1 MDIPQENLKRANI
14 NEKNVT
20 NSMVTNINGEYNQ
33 VAQKMNEYIKNND
46 EIERL
51 YKAEERRLIETNN
64 NIFSQTDE
72 GRVKFIKEL
81 ENTASNLRKDCEK
94 LQSLINEKKLFFQFL
109 SSSENEDNKKYSC
122 LNNKNIENE
131 LQNEINDNSFKKLMD
146 DLKLDFERKVSLK
159 LEELKDY
166 YDEKNGTKV
175 IPPVYIPPK
184 PFSLEQASEKKPE
197 NLNYY
202 EIHSIHYNMGLSE
215 TDIQLI
221 NNLIAVQCLKEEY
234 PKEFFIDYVFEEI
247 ELANINDDYNE
258 KESLELK
265 RIEQNKKFH
274 NSMAVTTDFVA
285 KNIAKIFDI
294 SSSEDINMLC
304 KYLNSIS
311 KKNYSQLKNALNTQL
326 TGYRYRQYE
335 EDEKVKYDEQLRKT
349 FENKEELLKKEGK
362 GEIIHIAELNYFLKM
377 NNIIIQSDLYYYML
391 SIMKISKKERL
402 LINDDLN
409 PLKNLHLYELYL
421 TPLIDI
427 LYQKKE

>member
-1 MDIPQENLKRANI
+1 
-14 NEKNVT
+14 
-20 NSMVTNINGEYNQ
+20 
-33 VAQKMNEYIKNND
+33 
-46 EIERL
+46 
-51 YKAEERRLIETNN
+51 
-64 NIFSQTDE
+64 
-72 GRVKFIKEL
+72 
-81 ENTASNLRKDCEK
+81 
-94 LQSLINEKKLFFQFL
+94 
-109 SSSENEDNKKYSC
+109 
-122 LNNKNIENE
+122 
-131 LQNEINDNSFKKLMD
+131 
-146 DLKLDFERKVSLK
+146 
-159 LEELKDY
+159 
-166 YDEKNGTKV
+166 
-175 IPPVYIPPK
+175 
-184 PFSLEQASEKKPE
+184 
-197 NLNYY
+197 
-202 EIHSIHYNMGLSE
+202 
-215 TDIQLI
+215 
-221 NNLIAVQCLKEEY
+221 
-234 PKEFFIDYVFEEI
+234 
-247 ELANINDDYNE
+247 
-258 KESLELK
+258 
-265 RIEQNKKFH
+265 
-274 NSMAVTTDFVA
+274 MAVTTDFVA

-427 LYQKKE
+427 LSQKKE

>member
-1 MDIPQENLKRANI
+1 
-14 NEKNVT
+14 
-20 NSMVTNINGEYNQ
+20 
-33 VAQKMNEYIKNND
+33 MNEYIKNND

-131 LQNEINDNSFKKLMD
+131 LQNEINDDSFKMLMD
-146 DLKLDFERKVSLK
+146 ELKLDFEKKVSLK
-159 LEELKDY
+159 LKELKDY

-184 PFSLEQASEKKPE
+184 PFSLEQASEKKRE

-247 ELANINDDYNE
+247 ELANINDDYNQ

-294 SSSEDINMLC
+294 NSSEDINMLC

-335 EDEKVKYDEQLRKT
+335 EDEKAKYDEQLRKT
-349 FENKEELLKKEGK
+349 FENKEEQLKNEGK

-377 NNIIIQSDLYYYML
+377 NNITIQSDLYYYML

-402 LINDDLN
+402 LINDELN

-427 LYQKKE
+427 LSQKK

>member
-1 MDIPQENLKRANI
+1 MNIPQENLKRANI

-234 PKEFFIDYVFEEI
+234 PKEFFIDYIFEEI

-427 LYQKKE
+427 LSQKNE

>member
-46 EIERL
+46 EMERL

-402 LINDDLN
+402 LINDELN

-427 LYQKKE
+427 LSQKKE

>member
-377 NNIIIQSDLYYYML
+377 NNITIQSDLYYYML

-427 LYQKKE
+427 LSQKKE

>member
-427 LYQKKE
+427 LSQKKE